1 MEKYTETYTFNSL
14 DGVGP
19 NTVFYIFRAM
29 RDKMFERVRP
39 STIKYEYTWL
49 VGGNVYRRMK
59 DLNMGFSN
67 HDKFI
72 GIDFKILAPGDRSN
86 TIILECKE
94 PSNARKLIGDIT
106 HGYSYVDTD
115 TAAAINEAKK
125 EINAVYGVNAFK
137 DGCVTINNKREER
150 VMYNKMYNKMF
161 KKDLIKDVIFND
173 PATIVLWRDGVKT
186 VVKATGEKFDPEK
199 GLAMAIAKRY
209 FGNQGN
215 YYNEIKKWL
224 PKEESEL
231 TSVWPSEPITLSDV
245 AGKISR
251 KLDEILSNRK
261 KYYTVKELAA
271 IDGVGENAIRRRIK
285 KGFYANAIKQDGVW
299 LVPYSSIHKNG
310 GKDEK

>member
-14 DGVGP
+14 DGVYP
-19 NTVFYIFRAM
+19 KTIFCIFRAM
-29 RDKMFERVRP
+29 RYKMFKRVRP
-39 STIKYEYTWL
+39 LTVKYEYTWL
-49 VGGNVYRRMK
+49 VGGNVYMRMK
-59 DLNMGFSN
+59 DLNMRFSN
-67 HDKFI
+67 PDEFM

-94 PSNARKLIGDIT
+94 LSNARKLIGDIT

-137 DGCVTINNKREER
+137 DGRITINNKGEER
-150 VMYNKMYNKMF
+150 VMYNKMF

-173 PATIVLWRDGVKT
+173 PATIVLWGDGVKT

-215 YYNEIKKWL
+215 YYNKIKKWL
-224 PKEESEL
+224 PEEKNDIDGP
-231 TSVWPSEPITLSDV
+231 VADV
-245 AGKISR
+245 GM
-251 KLDEILSNRK
+251 K

-271 IDGVGENAIRRRIK
+271 ICGVGENAIRGRIK
-285 KGFYANAIKQDGVW
+285 KGWYANVIKRDGVW

>member
-14 DGVGP
+14 DGIGP
-19 NTVFYIFRAM
+19 NTIFCIFRAM
-29 RDKMFERVRP
+29 GNKMFERVRP
-39 STIKYEYTWL
+39 TIKYEYTWL

-67 HDKFI
+67 PDKFM

-86 TIILECKE
+86 TIILECKV

-137 DGCVTINNKREER
+137 DGRITINNKGEER
-150 VMYNKMYNKMF
+150 VMYNKMF

-215 YYNEIKKWL
+215 YYNQIKKWL
-224 PKEESEL
+224 PKEESVL
-231 TSVWPSEPITLSDV
+231 ISVWPSEPIALSDV
-245 AGKISR
+245 AEKISI
-251 KLDEILSNRK
+251 KLDEILSNKK

-271 IDGVGENAIRRRIK
+271 IYGVGENAIRGRIK
-285 KGFYANAIKQDGVW
+285 KGWYANAIKRDGIW
-299 LVPYSSIHKNG
+299 LVPYSSLPKKGDKNG
-310 GKDEK
+310 K

>member
-67 HDKFI
+67 PDKFI

-137 DGCVTINNKREER
+137 DGRITINNKGEER
-150 VMYNKMYNKMF
+150 VMYNKMF

-215 YYNEIKKWL
+215 YYNKIKKWL
-224 PKEESEL
+224 PEEKNDIDD
-231 TSVWPSEPITLSDV
+231 PV
-245 AGKISR
+245 ADI
-251 KLDEILSNRK
+251 NVK

-271 IDGVGENAIRRRIK
+271 IYGVGENAIRSRIK
-285 KGFYANAIKQDGVW
+285 KGWYANVIKQDGAW

>member
-19 NTVFYIFRAM
+19 NTIFYIFRAM

-49 VGGNVYRRMK
+49 VGGNVYRKMK

-67 HDKFI
+67 PDKFV
-72 GIDFKILAPGDRSN
+72 GMDFKILAPGNRSN

-150 VMYNKMYNKMF
+150 VMYNKMF
-161 KKDLIKDVIFND
+161 KKDLIKDVIFNN
-173 PATIVLWRDGVKT
+173 PATIVLWGDGVKT

-215 YYNEIKKWL
+215 YYNKIKKWL
-224 PKEESEL
+224 PEEKNDIDG
-231 TSVWPSEPITLSDV
+231 PV
-245 AGKISR
+245 ADI
-251 KLDEILSNRK
+251 NVK

-271 IDGVGENAIRRRIK
+271 IYGVGENAIRSRIK
-285 KGFYANAIKQDGVW
+285 KGWYANVIKQDGAW

>member
-14 DGVGP
+14 DGVGQ
-19 NTVFYIFRAM
+19 NTIFYIFRTM
-29 RDKMFERVRP
+29 RYKILERVRP
-39 STIKYEYTWL
+39 STVKYEYTWL

-59 DLNMGFSN
+59 DLNIRFSN
-67 HDKFI
+67 PDKFM

-86 TIILECKE
+86 TIILERKE

-137 DGCVTINNKREER
+137 DGCVTINNKGEER
-150 VMYNKMYNKMF
+150 VMYNKMF

-173 PATIVLWRDGVKT
+173 PATIVLWGDGVKT

-199 GLAMAIAKRY
+199 GLAMAIAKRC

-215 YYNEIKKWL
+215 YYNKIKKWL
-224 PKEESEL
+224 PEEKNDIDD
-231 TSVWPSEPITLSDV
+231 PV
-245 AGKISR
+245 ADI
-251 KLDEILSNRK
+251 NVK

-271 IDGVGENAIRRRIK
+271 IYGVGENAIRSRIK
-285 KGFYANAIKQDGVW
+285 KGWYANVIKQDGAW